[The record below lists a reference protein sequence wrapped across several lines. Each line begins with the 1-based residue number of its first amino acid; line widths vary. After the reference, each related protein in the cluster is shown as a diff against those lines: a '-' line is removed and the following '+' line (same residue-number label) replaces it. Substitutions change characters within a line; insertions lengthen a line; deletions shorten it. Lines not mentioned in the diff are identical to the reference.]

1 MHQASAQQQP
11 NNKGWMEDWISCA
24 LQVRQREG
32 RQEDD
37 VHDSDGWHEAGAAF
51 DGARACTCGTDDYPY
66 IHGPPGHT
74 HARRTPSRQLEGAE
88 DNNTCPTSA
97 PLTRPWTAS
106 WRQYRTSPSLG
117 RGTDGDGRRSV
128 APVRPHS
135 ATGANGRRPG
145 GITSR
150 GGVGSAWRRQGLE
163 RVEPP
168 RPVGAPSGGTCWS
181 CCSCG
186 WGRPRAGRPGAN
198 DRGGRDARGSTGAR
212 GGGGQQSPSR
222 REQRRG
228 GRGGQVRVLAAWSY
242 QPSKRY
248 SRGSRRASSS
258 PRQILV
264 KVPCVETSRAAC
276 GDAEK
281 KSKRRG
287 SAPYRLAWNDR
298 VTTAADDADT
308 SDADAR
314 NTTRGHDDGEA
325 VAEDRAGGCGHGG
338 GKVANEAAKGKGD
351 ATHAADA
358 TAAAAVGLV
367 PPAPGRNNMTA
378 VTVQLPR
385 PLEGNEA
392 SSTTPG
398 GRDIGSIVGNG
409 RGSNSLLSASDSGR
423 LSLLEE
429 ARPTTSRVIAK
440 LRASVAREAC
450 QSSAAA
456 KPAPGATAAAGPAC
470 LLPLTVLEVH
480 PGDAVIP
487 GRRPPSSPERRAGP
501 HDGHKRSVRTRGRP
515 RPQSAAG
522 LSLAA
527 RTLRRRGVQHH
538 GTAAAGGRTRE
549 NHRGFANAAATLGPA
564 AAAITRRGA
573 TACEADENMQGANSR
588 RPQSAGPGENIGDRR
603 RREVKAQDNYSFF
616 PSASSAGENAGAE
629 CDYDEMGVRMILGG
643 GATLP
648 GDVSEWEASLCS
660 STDATSRAGYALDSP
675 GTWREAVG
683 F

>member
-1 MHQASAQQQP
+1 QASARQEP
-11 NNKGWMEDWISCA
+11 NNEGWMEDWISCA

-37 VHDSDGWHEAGAAF
+37 VPGSDGWHEAGAAF

-66 IHGPPGHT
+66 IHGPPGYT

-88 DNNTCPTSA
+88 DKNTCPTSA
-97 PLTRPWTAS
+97 PLIQPWTAS
-106 WRQYRTSPSLG
+106 WRQYRIPPSLG

-135 ATGANGRRPG
+135 ATVANGRRPG

-163 RVEPP
+163 RVAPP

-186 WGRPRAGRPGAN
+186 WGRPRAGKPGAN
-198 DRGGRDARGSTGAR
+198 E
-212 GGGGQQSPSR
+212 GGGGMQEEALG

-242 QPSKRY
+242 QASKRY
-248 SRGSRRASSS
+248 SRDSRGAPLS

-287 SAPYRLAWNDR
+287 SAPYRLAWNDE
-298 VTTAADDADT
+298 VTTAAADADNP
-308 SDADAR
+308 DADAR
-314 NTTRGHDDGEA
+314 NTARGHDDGET
-325 VAEDRAGGCGHGG
+325 VAEDGAGGCGHGG
-338 GKVANEAAKGKGD
+338 SKVTNEAAEGKGD

-358 TAAAAVGLV
+358 TTAAAAGLL
-367 PPAPGRNNMTA
+367 PPAPGRDKMTA
-378 VTVQLPR
+378 VMVQLPR
-385 PLEGNEA
+385 PLEGDEA

-398 GRDIGSIVGNG
+398 GRDIGSVVGNG

-440 LRASVAREAC
+440 LRASVARETC

-456 KPAPGATAAAGPAC
+456 KPAPATAAAGPAC
-470 LLPLTVLEVH
+470 LLSLTVLEVH

-487 GRRPPSSPERRAGP
+487 GRRPPSPPGRRAGP
-501 HDGHKRSVRTRGRP
+501 HDGHKRSVGTRGRP

-527 RTLRRRGVQHH
+527 RTSRRTAVQHH

-573 TACEADENMQGANSR
+573 TACDTGEHMQGANSR

-603 RREVKAQDNYSFF
+603 RREVKAQDSYSFF
-616 PSASSAGENAGAE
+616 PSASSAGENAGTE
-629 CDYDEMGVRMILGG
+629 CGYDEMGVRMILGG
-643 GATLP
+643 GVMLP

-660 STDATSRAGYALDSP
+660 STEATSRAGYALDSP